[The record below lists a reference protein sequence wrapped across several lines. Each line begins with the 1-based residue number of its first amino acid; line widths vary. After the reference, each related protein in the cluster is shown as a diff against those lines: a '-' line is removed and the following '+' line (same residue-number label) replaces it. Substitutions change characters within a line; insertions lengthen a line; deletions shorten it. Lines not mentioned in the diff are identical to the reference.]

1 MEENYQAILQLIL
14 GEEEY
19 TEILARACKE
29 YGEDDK
35 YKISDFE
42 VIIEY
47 YLKTILLIGFSKKK
61 VEIDKYEICL
71 KRNPNITIDVNKFCK
86 DYKKY
91 IDKVE
96 QYKFNLLRKIIDG
109 DNYRSDSNEKQ

>member
-1 MEENYQAILQLIL
+1 MDENYQAILQLIL
-14 GEEEY
+14 GADEY
-19 TEILARACKE
+19 TEIFAKACKE
-29 YGEDDK
+29 YGDDK

-71 KRNPNITIDVNKFCK
+71 KRNPNITIDVNKFCE

-96 QYKFNLLRKIIDG
+96 QYKFNLLRRIIYG
-109 DNYRSDSNEKQ
+109 HNYRSDSSEK